1 MRLPSRLRMKES
13 RDFARVKKE
22 GISQAGRFFVLAVL
36 RDECVADFHFGL
48 VTGKKLGNAVTRNR
62 LRRQMREI
70 IRAARARIKPGY
82 IFVTIARWRAPAADF
97 AELEQDWLRLAK
109 KHGLL
114 APAPPKS
121 S

>member
-22 GISQAGRFFVLAVL
+22 GSSQAGRFFVLAVL
-36 RDECVADFHFGL
+36 RDESVADFHFGL

-70 IRAARARIKPGY
+70 IRAARPRLKAGHL
-82 IFVTIARWRAPAADF
+82 FVTIARWRAPAADY

-109 KHGLL
+109 RQGLL
-114 APAPPKS
+114 AAPPAAS
-121 S
+121 